1 MEVLSQFFEELTEK
15 QRHSIKFVTGDGAKW
30 IDACIKKY
38 SPHAT
43 RCIVPFHVVCWAKIH

>member
-15 QRHSIKFVTGDGAKW
+15 QRHSIKFVTVDGAKW

-38 SPHAT
+38 IPHAT
-43 RCIVPFHVVCWAKIH
+43 RCIVPFHVVCWAMIH